1 MVHTTWIPSAREPLL
16 PEADSFI
23 LDMFGFQQLLSY
35 IVQNLLLS
43 VDACTSLASVKKP
56 SSFLSGIQRQL
67 SIRGNS
73 PSFLMRSP
81 QRMLSD
87 DPQSLC
93 LLFGMLLLVSA
104 PLQVWGSDLNRRVL
118 RGGLVRGTGTHWRVE

>member
-43 VDACTSLASVKKP
+43 VDACTLSLSEEA
-56 SSFLSGIQRQL
+56 
-67 SIRGNS
+67 
-73 PSFLMRSP
+73 
-81 QRMLSD
+81 
-87 DPQSLC
+87 
-93 LLFGMLLLVSA
+93 
-104 PLQVWGSDLNRRVL
+104 
-118 RGGLVRGTGTHWRVE
+118 